1 MPEIV
6 DDKSQYCIPFL
17 LDRLRVHTER
27 HRGNPSTPPFFI
39 GLNGVQGAGKTV
51 LVSALNDTLR
61 SEPYSLSVVTLSL
74 DDIYL
79 THADQ
84 VALAQAHPSNPLL
97 QHRGQPSTHDLTLG
111 EEVFASL
118 AAERPTAIPQ
128 YDKSAFEG
136 QGDRVPKAQWKVV
149 NQEGQDKVKVVIFEG
164 WCVGFRAWDDQTLR
178 AKWEAAVRQKENGE
192 YDGRLGH
199 VKFEDVKAVNDALKR
214 YDVLTE
220 WVSSVIEDFTIKR
233 FADIGFLR
241 SKLDALI
248 HIDAENLRF
257 VYEWRQ
263 EQERTLRAAKGTG
276 MTEEQVNHFVDGYY
290 PSYELFTESL
300 CEGAFKPA
308 PHNPSASSSDWQG
321 RQLCLVVNRNRRVQ
335 EVIKI

>member
-1 MPEIV
+1 M
-6 DDKSQYCIPFL
+6 
-17 LDRLRVHTER
+17 
-27 HRGNPSTPPFFI
+27 
-39 GLNGVQGAGKTV
+39 
-51 LVSALNDTLR
+51 
-61 SEPYSLSVVTLSL
+61 TLSL

-79 THADQ
+79 DHADQ

-97 QHRGQPSTHDLTLG
+97 QHRGQPSTHDLVLG

-164 WCVGFRAWDDQTLR
+164 WCVGFRALDDQTLR
-178 AKWEAAVRQKENGE
+178 AKWEAAVRQKDNGD

-199 VKFEDVKAVNDALKR
+199 VRFEDVKAVNDALKG

-220 WVSSVIEDFTIKR
+220 WVSSAICDCATGN
-233 FADIGFLR
+233 FADMGFLC

-248 HIDAENLRF
+248 HMYVLYCRSIYFRLTDQSQRCRKPSFRLRMAPGT
-257 VYEWRQ
+257 
-263 EQERTLRAAKGTG
+263 RTHT
-276 MTEEQVNHFVDGYY
+276 
-290 PSYELFTESL
+290 P
-300 CEGAFKPA
+300 C
-308 PHNPSASSSDWQG
+308 
-321 RQLCLVVNRNRRVQ
+321 C
-335 EVIKI
+335 

>member
-6 DDKSQYCIPFL
+6 DDKSQHCIPFL
-17 LDRLRVHTER
+17 LDRLRLHTDR
-27 HRGNPSTPPFFI
+27 HRGNTPPFFI

-61 SEPYSLSVVTLSL
+61 SAPYSLSVVTLSL

-84 VALAQAHPSNPLL
+84 VALAQAHPTNPLL
-97 QHRGQPSTHDLTLG
+97 QHRGQPSTHDLALG

-118 AAERPTAIPQ
+118 ATERPTAIPQ
-128 YDKSAFEG
+128 YDKSAFAG
-136 QGDRVPKAQWKVV
+136 QGDRVPTAQWQVV
-149 NQEGQDKVKVVIFEG
+149 NEGDEKVKVVIFEG
-164 WCVGFRAWDDQTLR
+164 WCVGFRAWDDHTLR
-178 AKWEAAVRQKENGE
+178 AKWEAAVRQKESGD

-199 VKFEDVKAVNDALKR
+199 VQFEDVKAVNDALR
-214 YDVLTE
+214 HYDVLTN
-220 WVSSVIEDFTIKR
+220 
-233 FADIGFLR
+233 
-241 SKLDALI
+241 KLDALI
-248 HIDAENLRF
+248 HIDAENSRF

-290 PSYELFTESL
+290 PSYELFTETL
-300 CEGAFKPA
+300 RQGAYKPA
-308 PHNPSASSSDWQG
+308 SPSTSTSDAEWQG
-321 RQLCLVVNRNRRVQ
+321 RQLRLVVDRNRRVQ
-335 EVIKI
+335 EVIQI

>member
-6 DDKSQYCIPFL
+6 DDKSQHCIPFL
-17 LDRLRVHTER
+17 LDRLRVHTEG

-79 THADQ
+79 DHADQ
-84 VALAQAHPSNPLL
+84 VALAQTHPSNPLL
-97 QHRGQPSTHDLTLG
+97 QHRGQPSTHDLALG

-136 QGDRVPKAQWKVV
+136 QGDRVPRSQWRVV

-164 WCVGFRAWDDQTLR
+164 WCVGFRAWDNQTLR
-178 AKWEAAVRQKENGE
+178 AKWEAAVHQKENGE

-199 VKFEDVKAVNDALKR
+199 VNFEDIKCVNDALR
-214 YDVLTE
+214 GYDVLT
-220 WVSSVIEDFTIKR
+220 D
-233 FADIGFLR
+233 
-241 SKLDALI
+241 KLDALI
-248 HIDAENLRF
+248 HIDAENPRF

-263 EQERTLRAAKGTG
+263 EQERTLRAAKGAG
-276 MTEEQVNHFVDGYY
+276 MTEQQVNHFVDGYY
-290 PSYELFTESL
+290 PSYELFTETL
-300 CEGAFKPA
+300 REGAFKPA
-308 PHNPSASSSDWQG
+308 PQFPSASSSHWQG
-321 RQLCLVVNRNRRVQ
+321 RQLRLMVNRNRRVQ